1 MNSNTKAWQRL
12 NDLEDI
18 LSLYYEK
25 LKVFQRELAIS
36 SNVDAKFSITKRIER
51 EIIPYIRQ
59 YETEYANLLAS
70 ELNEIEISNEDANI
84 VVVEIQEVV
93 TLAKEVAQEKQAER
107 LMNSLEKIENAL
119 AKPVSAKG
127 KLQAAIP
134 IIPGIISYQLELELD
149 PYNSLVSLWQKIKE
163 KFMKKNY
170 D

>member
-1 MNSNTKAWQRL
+1 
-12 NDLEDI
+12 
-18 LSLYYEK
+18 
-25 LKVFQRELAIS
+25 
-36 SNVDAKFSITKRIER
+36 
-51 EIIPYIRQ
+51 
-59 YETEYANLLAS
+59 
-70 ELNEIEISNEDANI
+70 
-84 VVVEIQEVV
+84 
-93 TLAKEVAQEKQAER
+93 